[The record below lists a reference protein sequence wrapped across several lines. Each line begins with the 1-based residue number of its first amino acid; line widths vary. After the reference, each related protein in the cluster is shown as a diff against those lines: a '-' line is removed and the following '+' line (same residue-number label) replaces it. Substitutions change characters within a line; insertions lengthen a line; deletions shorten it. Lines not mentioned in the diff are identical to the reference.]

1 MFDICQEE
9 MDEKTEHIGVS
20 KWTIVA
26 ICLGGVAV
34 GVAVWFIPAETWCRV
49 LNIVTAVGTYNSLV
63 AFIVMLQQ
71 FKSVKETT
79 INVKQEVNKIAAIAD
94 LSQYAERVRSVY
106 GDICDKEYK
115 LAVFKLQTVRDVVLS
130 VKLKIEDPQKERSYS
145 KTLSTIATT
154 IATLQSVDVNPDCLN
169 MSQIQK
175 DMEKIVV
182 FLQQEKTE
190 VIK

>member
-1 MFDICQEE
+1 MAFI
-9 MDEKTEHIGVS
+9 
-20 KWTIVA
+20 A
-26 ICLGGVAV
+26 GGVVV
-34 GVAVWFIPAETWCRV
+34 GILSASGGQKPM
-49 LNIVTAVGTYNSLV
+49 NIVTALGTYISLF
-63 AFIVMLQQ
+63 AFLVMLQQ